1 MIVLV
6 QLQEKILFLQQR
18 IRNLIQLRLIQL
30 NKIIVIK
37 IYFLIVKIKKI
48 LLKKDLRHQ
57 IEIIMNLKIV

>member
-6 QLQEKILFLQQR
+6 QLLEKILFLQQR
-18 IRNLIQLRLIQL
+18 IRNLMLLKLILL

-48 LLKKDLRHQ
+48 LLKKELRHQ